1 MKHRAVI
8 TGMGVI
14 TPVGS
19 QLNEFW
25 NNLITGKSGIGL
37 LTRFD
42 TSTLSTKVAGEVKN
56 FEPTEWIDKKESR
69 HMDRFSQFAIAAA
82 KLAVQDSGLD
92 FEKVNKERA
101 GAVMGCGIGGVPNMQ
116 THTGELPQVSKLGR
130 LPNGFIVT
138 PPNDIGKTL

>member
-14 TPVGS
+14 TPVGN

-25 NNLITGKSGIGL
+25 NNLISGNSGIGL

-56 FEPTEWIDKKESR
+56 FEPTEWIDKKKA
-69 HMDRFSQFAIAAA
+69 AIWT
-82 KLAVQDSGLD
+82 V
-92 FEKVNKERA
+92 F
-101 GAVMGCGIGGVPNMQ
+101 PNLPS
-116 THTGELPQVSKLGR
+116 LPQNSLFRIPDLILKRSIRNVPG
-130 LPNGFIVT
+130 P
-138 PPNDIGKTL
+138 